1 MAAETVREMTATF
14 QSAES
19 LEAAVNALTTHGWD
33 RADLSMLGQRDML
46 DDRPVAEHA
55 AVVSDSDIRQTRT
68 MAAGMAGVVAAF
80 VASGATIMTGGA
92 ALAAVIGAAV
102 AGGGAAAAVEA
113 LGLAADKKHD
123 DFLQRQIDAGGIVLW
138 VTLRAPNDE
147 ATAREIMKRCGG
159 REIRVADVVVD
170 SANAEGR
177 PA

>member
-19 LEAAVNALTTHGWD
+19 LEAAVNELTTHGWD
-33 RADLSMLGQRDML
+33 RADLSMLAQRDLL
-46 DDRPVAEHA
+46 DDKPVAEHA

-92 ALAAVIGAAV
+92 VAVAVIGAAV

-113 LGLAADKKHD
+113 LGLTADKKHD
-123 DFLQRQIDAGGIVLW
+123 DFLQRQLDAGGIVLW
-138 VTLRAPNDE
+138 ITLREPDDE
-147 ATAREIMKRCGG
+147 AKARAIVARCGG
-159 REIRVADVVVD
+159 GEIRVAELPVS